1 MIPPTSRQPP
11 HGLAAT
17 WLAAKEGNMTAIL
30 RVCGAA
36 ALTVIVTA
44 ASAQTKWDM
53 PTPYPDGNFHT
64 KNIVQFAADV
74 EKATG
79 GSLKIQVHAAGSLIK
94 HPEIKR
100 AVRQGTAPIG
110 EVLVSL
116 AANEAPVY
124 GLDSVPFLATGYD
137 QAKKLYAAQKSFL
150 EKQLASEGLMLLY
163 SVPWPP
169 QGIYAKK
176 ELKSMADLK
185 GLKFRTYN
193 VMTGRIAAL
202 SGAIPTQVEVP
213 DIPTAFATGRVEAM
227 ITSAATGVEAK
238 AWDFLTHY
246 HDTQAWLPRN
256 MVIVNKAAFD
266 KLTDAQKKALTDAA
280 KAAEARGW
288 KASAE
293 ETAIKTKVLKDNK
306 ITIVTPSAELKKG
319 FAEIGAKIAEEW
331 EASAGADGKAMLAAY
346 RK

>member
-1 MIPPTSRQPP
+1 MTIVTRGILGVLVAG
-11 HGLAAT
+11 GLAT
-17 WLAAKEGNMTAIL
+17 
-30 RVCGAA
+30 
-36 ALTVIVTA
+36 TA
-44 ASAQTKWDM
+44 AAQTKWDM

-64 KNIVQFAADV
+64 KNIAQFVADV
-74 EKATG
+74 DKATS

-137 QAKKLYAAQKSFL
+137 QAKKLYAAQKPYL
-150 EKQLASEGLMLLY
+150 EKQLASEGLVLLY

-176 ELKSMADLK
+176 ELKSIADLK

-193 VMTGRIAAL
+193 VMTGRIASLA
-202 SGAIPTQVEVP
+202 GAIPTQVEVP

-227 ITSAATGVEAK
+227 ITSAATGSESK
-238 AWDFLTHY
+238 AWDYLTHY

-256 MVIVNKAAFD
+256 MVVVNKAAYD
-266 KLTDAQKKALTDAA
+266 KLSAAEKAALTNAA
-280 KAAEARGW
+280 KAAEERGW

-306 ITIVTPSAELKKG
+306 IVVVAPSAELKKG
-319 FAEIGAKIAEEW
+319 FAEVGAKIAAEW
-331 EASAGADGKAMLAAY
+331 EASAGADGKAMLAAF
-346 RK
+346 KK